1 MKYILFKDGCGF
13 AKYNP
18 DDGSVSHTLNHGEAT
33 EAELSDWSD
42 VLAFDFGDYQQILA
56 CSSLAKLKASGA
68 LSNAPHEPCGTDNVK
83 KSGASTK

>member
-42 VLAFDFGDYQQILA
+42 VLAIDFGDYQQILA

-68 LSNAPHEPCGTDNVK
+68 LSNGESSH
-83 KSGASTK
+83 GASKI